1 MSPYSQLDRPSPRQR
16 LEWLCD
22 PRSLEPLEPA
32 SLSAGPEVGVH
43 AVWGRVAGRPLIC
56 YAQDSSIAAGSV
68 GVAEAE
74 VIVRALRHSRR
85 AGVPLVGLLESAG
98 ARLQE
103 GAAALGGFG
112 RIFFE
117 NVALSGRSPQ
127 ISVITGISAGG
138 SCYSPAL
145 TDFVVMTERAS
156 MFLTGPRIVRRA
168 LGEEITAS
176 ALGGTRVHERN
187 GVCDFV
193 APDDRSAMRLL
204 RELLGYLPQNTF
216 ESPPV
221 VPAVDPI
228 GGDPA
233 AVMPPR
239 ARNYYDVRELIGRLV
254 DGGRFQEVSERWARN
269 MVVGFARLE
278 GHALAVIANQARH
291 RGGIIDVEASRKGRK
306 FIRTCDAFGLPML
319 VLVDTPGFMPG
330 SREEAAGVISH
341 GAELLRAFAAARS
354 PRVTVIVR
362 KAYGGAF
369 ITMNS
374 KDLGADAS
382 FCWPQAEI
390 GVMSAEAAVEIIH
403 GRQLLDD
410 GSPDVRDRLARSY
423 AQESLSLEAS
433 LRCGAIDAVIDPA
446 ETRDCVASALRL
458 DRTAAPRW
466 SRSITQA
473 APENAERLDG
483 RAAPLAVR
491 RSSNPL
497 TNGYGL
503 TTASEE
509 TKQ

>member
-1 MSPYSQLDRPSPRQR
+1 
-16 LEWLCD
+16 
-22 PRSLEPLEPA
+22 
-32 SLSAGPEVGVH
+32 
-43 AVWGRVAGRPLIC
+43 
-56 YAQDSSIAAGSV
+56 
-68 GVAEAE
+68 
-74 VIVRALRHSRR
+74 
-85 AGVPLVGLLESAG
+85 
-98 ARLQE
+98 
-103 GAAALGGFG
+103 
-112 RIFFE
+112 
-117 NVALSGRSPQ
+117 
-127 ISVITGISAGG
+127 
-138 SCYSPAL
+138 
-145 TDFVVMTERAS
+145 
-156 MFLTGPRIVRRA
+156 
-168 LGEEITAS
+168 
-176 ALGGTRVHERN
+176 
-187 GVCDFV
+187 VCDFV
-193 APDDRSAMRLL
+193 AADDRGAMRLL
-204 RELLGYLPQNTF
+204 RELLGYLPQNAF

-221 VPAVDPI
+221 VPAEGPT
-228 GGDPA
+228 GGNPA
-233 AVMPPR
+233 AVLPLR
-239 ARNYYDVRELIGRLV
+239 ARSYYDVRELIGRLV

-278 GHALAVIANQARH
+278 GHAVAVVANQARH

-354 PRVTVIVR
+354 PRVTVILR

-403 GRQLLDD
+403 GRRLL
-410 GSPDVRDRLARSY
+410 GARSDVRDRLARHY

-446 ETRDCVASALRL
+446 ETRERVVSALRL
-458 DRTAAPRW
+458 DRAAAPRW
-466 SRSITQA
+466 SRSITR
-473 APENAERLDG
+473 APTEDAERLAVG
-483 RAAPLAVR
+483 AAPLAAR
-491 RSSNPL
+491 RGSNPQ

-509 TKQ
+509 TQS